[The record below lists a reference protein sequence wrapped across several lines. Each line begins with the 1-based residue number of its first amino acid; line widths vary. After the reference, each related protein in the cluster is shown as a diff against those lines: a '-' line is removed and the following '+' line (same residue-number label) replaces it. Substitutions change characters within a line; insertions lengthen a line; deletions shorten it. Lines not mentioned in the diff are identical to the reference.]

1 MITIRLPRH
10 IETKKPCPDPRK
22 GEAKRHQEPQA
33 PTRAEN
39 GDVCIG
45 PRKTAGNAGH
55 EITREK
61 AFREINNSAT
71 NARRSNQDPALT
83 KALHVQ
89 DVSHATAKK

>member
-1 MITIRLPRH
+1 MRPR
-10 IETKKPCPDPRK
+10 KPCPDPRK

-45 PRKTAGNAGH
+45 LRKTAGNAGH

-61 AFREINNSAT
+61 AFRENKQLGDERSALQPGPGA
-71 NARRSNQDPALT
+71 NESSPRARREPR
-83 KALHVQ
+83 HR
-89 DVSHATAKK
+89 